1 MDTTARTQLKKLVLP
16 LVLIQMEFKKPNIHA
31 AFKAFL
37 ELLRA
42 LKNTFSALRQG
53 RIGEEFSIDAPP
65 S

>member
-1 MDTTARTQLKKLVLP
+1 MTVL
-16 LVLIQMEFKKPNIHA
+16 LTVLFEIENIKPSIYADFKSL
-31 AFKAFL
+31 F